1 MGNDTKEQIENQFN
15 IVNKE
20 LIEFKYEIIEL
31 KNKAITAIENLN
43 IEVNSDKIMQNL
55 CEIINTL
62 QEYEQKYETL
72 KTQKMELIE
81 KMNNLS

>member
-62 QEYEQKYETL
+62 EEYEQKYETL